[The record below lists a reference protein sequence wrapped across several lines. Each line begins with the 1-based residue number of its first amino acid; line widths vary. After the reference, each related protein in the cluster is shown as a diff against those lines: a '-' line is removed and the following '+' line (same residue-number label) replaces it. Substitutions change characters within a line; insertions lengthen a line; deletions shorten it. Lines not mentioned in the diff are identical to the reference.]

1 MNCKEA
7 YRKLGG
13 SVKAGINRAETIADT
28 VSSTYK
34 VHVEIVPHENEEE
47 PEDNWLNV
55 LIEYRAGGQLDQTEA
70 CCRAIDD
77 LIRRFEDRG
86 LSLEHECSGDGNG
99 IIESFRVNRRLT

>member
-7 YRKLGG
+7 YKKLGG
-13 SVKAGINRAETIADT
+13 SIRAGINRAETIADT
-28 VSSTYK
+28 VSRTYG

-70 CCRAIDD
+70 YCNALGD
-77 LIRRFEDRG
+77 LSLRFEDRG

-99 IIESFRVNRRLT
+99 IIESFRVS